1 MWLSGFFGG
10 LFGKQE
16 TYSPSADVVT
26 PGGVVTFL
34 HETCSSFT
42 PYERIPAGSELV
54 MVGLYR
60 PGEGHPNPYVLLAE
74 SLENLDEFSGAMA
87 VPLLELL
94 ECSNLADLAG
104 CSRPPASARGEAP
117 SP

>member
-1 MWLSGFFGG
+1 MRLSTFFSG
-10 LFGKQE
+10 LFGKQQ

-34 HETCSSFT
+34 HETCSSFA

-54 MVGLYR
+54 MIGLYR
-60 PGEGHPNPYVLLAE
+60 PGEGHPNPYVLLAD
-74 SLENLDEFSGAMA
+74 SLDDLEEFSGALA
-87 VPLLELL
+87 VPLWELL

-104 CSRPPASARGEAP
+104 CTRPPAAARGEAP